1 MSLKI
6 VALGCIHGVLKRS
19 VVDAIKKE
27 RPDAIL
33 VSGDFTGSV
42 HDEEV
47 RKYEKDLVES
57 FGPISQFW
65 PLKVQID
72 SEKKFARWGKIA
84 AENTAKVF
92 NDLDKMGIPTYY
104 IHGNW
109 DSVSGEGFEA
119 LEHSGHFF
127 IDRVSGKN
135 LKFIH
140 EKVVK
145 VGNFNVIGF
154 GGYRGSSAKEY
165 LVGKMSEDDPNM
177 EQIRNIRDDMR
188 HRMEALFGKS
198 KDGSR
203 TILLT
208 HDPPYKL
215 HDYLESAKKNY
226 GEKVTREV
234 IEKFEPAI
242 CICSHFHE
250 HQGTGRIKNTIVVN
264 SGYGREGQCVII
276 EIDDKNRPKV
286 TLKNF

>member
-6 VALGCIHGVLKRS
+6 MALGCIHGVLKRS
-19 VVDAIKKE
+19 LIDAIKKE
-27 RPDAIL
+27 KPDAIL

-42 HDEEV
+42 HDDEV

-57 FGPISQFW
+57 FGPVSQFW

-72 SEKKFARWGKIA
+72 SEKKFAKWGKAA
-84 AENTAKVF
+84 AENTSKVF
-92 NDLDKMGIPTYY
+92 NDLDKLGIPVYY

-109 DSVSGEGFEA
+109 DSVSGDGINA
-119 LEHSGHFF
+119 LESPGHFP
-127 IDRVSGKN
+127 IDQVRGKN

-145 VGNFNVIGF
+145 VGNFSVIGF

-165 LVGKMSEDDPNM
+165 LVGNVPEDDPGM
-177 EQIRNIRDDMR
+177 EQIREIRDDMR
-188 HRMEALFGKS
+188 RRMESLFGRV
-198 KDGSR
+198 KDPGK

-226 GEKVTREV
+226 GEKVTRDV
-234 IEKFEPAI
+234 IEKFGPAI

-250 HQGTGRIKNTIVVN
+250 HQGSGKIKNTVVVN
-264 SGYGREGQCVII
+264 SGYGREGQCVVI
-276 EIDDKNRPKV
+276 EIGDKSRSKV